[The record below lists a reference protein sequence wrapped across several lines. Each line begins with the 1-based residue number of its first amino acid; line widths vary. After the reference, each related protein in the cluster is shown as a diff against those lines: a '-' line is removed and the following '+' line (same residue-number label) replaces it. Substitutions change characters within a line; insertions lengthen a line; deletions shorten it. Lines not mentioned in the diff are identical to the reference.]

1 MILNVTYPNSNL
13 LKFTKKGSCKLYRP
27 RANAAD
33 NCAGSPNE
41 LAISLD
47 THTQFILEA
56 FIRRS
61 LVGMKGERDRKK
73 PIDFYG

>member
-13 LKFTKKGSCKLYRP
+13 LKPTKKGSCKLYHP

-61 LVGMKGERDRKK
+61 LVGMKGERD
-73 PIDFYG
+73 